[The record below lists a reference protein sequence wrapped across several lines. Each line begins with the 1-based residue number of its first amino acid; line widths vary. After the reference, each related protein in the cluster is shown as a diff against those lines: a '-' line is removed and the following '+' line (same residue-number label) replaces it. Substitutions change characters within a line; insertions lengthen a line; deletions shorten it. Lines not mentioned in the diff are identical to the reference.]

1 MILLR
6 LLTRGLTIAALAAAL
21 LPAHAQRGAKAPSA
35 SRDEAFLAAHA
46 AFRASDPVKL
56 ARASAGLEGG
66 ILAPYL
72 EYWALK
78 LKLETAPQAEV
89 RAYLD
94 KHAGSYLADRLRAD
108 WLKDLGKKGDWQ
120 TFERELGALV
130 NDDLDI
136 RCYGWLARLQRGDAG
151 AYEEARAIWKEARN
165 LPEPCVALAGRKIE
179 AGEAKPEV
187 IWQRVRML
195 LENNQLPAARHAI
208 ALLPA
213 GEAPDERLLQQASSS
228 PQKVVASPPR
238 DLQRRGTREVM
249 IYAFGRFA
257 RSDPPAAAEA
267 LKAARLPEA
276 DRRAAW
282 ARVGYEGAR
291 RLLPEA
297 LGWYKL
303 AGDAEMSDEQLA
315 WKARAAL
322 RAGDWQA
329 VREAIDPMSVTARA
343 DPTWNYW
350 YGRALAAQG
359 NADGARAYYL
369 RVGAP
374 TTFYGVLAAEELG
387 YIPAPPEPFH
397 APTEQ
402 EVKEAQAN
410 PGLARA
416 LELYRLDLRTEGT
429 REWFFTIRAMD
440 DNQLLAAA
448 ELARRNEVW
457 DRVINT
463 AERTTA
469 KHNYRARYLA
479 PYREVFQEHSR
490 AAELEEA
497 WVLGLVRQESRFITN
512 AKSSAGAKG
521 LMQLMPATAAWVAKR
536 NGMHDFSQARV
547 IEVPTNVN
555 LGTRYLKYVLDDL
568 KHPVLASAAYNAGPG
583 RARRWRDAKPLEGAV
598 YAESIPFNETRDYVK
613 KVMANTMYYAQL
625 YGGQPV
631 PLKTRMGTIPARSA
645 FDRFNEELP

>member
-6 LLTRGLTIAALAAAL
+6 LLTRILTISALAAAL
-21 LPAHAQRGAKAPSA
+21 AVPAHAQRGVKSAPK
-35 SRDEAFLAAHA
+35 DEAFLAAHA
-46 AFRASDPVKL
+46 AFRAGDPVKL
-56 ARASAGLEGG
+56 ARASAGLEDSV
-66 ILAPYL
+66 LVPYL

-78 LKLETAPQAEV
+78 LKLEAAPQAEV

-94 KHAGSYLADRLRAD
+94 RYAGSYLADRLRAD
-108 WLKDLGKKGDWQ
+108 WLKDLGKRGDWQ
-120 TFERELGALV
+120 AFERELGPLV
-130 NDDLDI
+130 VDDLEI
-136 RCYGWLARLQRGDAG
+136 RCHGWLARLQRGDNS
-151 AYEEARAIWKEARN
+151 AYEEMRVLWKEPRE
-165 LPEPCVALAGRKIE
+165 LPEGCAALATKAVE
-179 AGEAKPEV
+179 AGEAKPEL
-187 IWQRVRML
+187 IWQRVRLL
-195 LENNQLPAARHAI
+195 LENNQGAAARRAA

-213 GEAPDERLLQQASSS
+213 GEAFDEKLLAQASSS
-228 PQKVVASPPR
+228 PQKFVTSAPR
-238 DLQRRGTREVM
+238 LDRRATRETL
-249 IYAFGRFA
+249 IYAYGRFA
-257 RSDPPAAAEA
+257 RTDPPAAAEA
-267 LKAARLPEA
+267 LRSAKLAEA

-303 AGDAEMSDEQLA
+303 AGDVEMSDEQLA

-322 RAGDWQA
+322 RASDWQA
-329 VREAIDPMSVTARA
+329 VRDSIDPMSVTARA

-350 YGRALAAQG
+350 YGRALGAQG
-359 NADGARAYYL
+359 NADGARAYFL
-369 RVGAP
+369 RVSGQP
-374 TTFYGVLAAEELG
+374 HFYGILAAEELG

-397 APTEQ
+397 MPSEA
-402 EVKEAQAN
+402 EVKAAQAN

-416 LELYRLDLRTEGT
+416 LELYRLDLRTEAT

-448 ELARRNEVW
+448 ELARRNEIF
-457 DRVINT
+457 DRAINT
-463 AERTTA
+463 ADRTQL
-469 KHNYRARYLA
+469 KHNFQVRYLA
-479 PYREVFQEHSR
+479 PFREVFREHSR

-536 NGMHDFSQARV
+536 VGLRDFTQARV
-547 IEVPTNVN
+547 VEVPTNVT

-568 KHPVLASAAYNAGPG
+568 GHPVLASAAYNAGPG

-631 PLKTRMGTIPARSA
+631 PLKTRMGTIPARSVL
-645 FDRFNEELP
+645 DRFNEELP